1 MFVLDAPLLLF
12 RMEAVME
19 MEDVIALK
27 TMFGVLI
34 VLNVSV
40 ISRSMDLSLVI
51 IIVWYVLPIMIIL
64 NSMESMLQEQNVF
77 ALMDTP
83 SIRRIIHVNVAH
95 QKLY

>member
-1 MFVLDAPLLLF
+1 
-12 RMEAVME
+12 ME
-19 MEDVIALK
+19 MEDVLALK

-64 NSMESMLQEQNVF
+64 NSMESMLQERNVF
-77 ALMDTP
+77 ALMDSPLT
-83 SIRRIIHVNVAH
+83 RRIIPVNVAH